1 METVRWLIVI
11 IIYFVISEVIMLK
24 IEKKIVD
31 IQAFVLPK
39 INPDSEHLLLSVI
52 LTDNN
57 IDILKYYFDHSKYR
71 WLTGENVTD
80 VDEYDVGNILF
91 LYERCM
97 YFCKF
102 RLQVYKLC
110 VLMQLLK
117 SMPL

>member
-39 INPDSEHLLLSVI
+39 INHDSEHLLLAVI

-57 IDILKYYFDHSKYR
+57 INILKYYFDHSKYR
-71 WLTGENVTD
+71 WLTGEKVTE
-80 VDEYDVGNILF
+80 VDEYAIGNILF
-91 LYERCM
+91 LYENGQIA
-97 YFCKF
+97 YENLETVDDDEQIIEYVFTI
-102 RLQVYKLC
+102 
-110 VLMQLLK
+110 
-117 SMPL
+117 